1 MDKKI
6 HSGPIFS
13 PFFGYDGAGFISRNG
28 FMIRD
33 LTEAARVL
41 VAPKVVLFDWHAT
54 LVDTLDAM
62 YRAVDDMLPC
72 IPELG
77 LFNRLVPG
85 ALSKTAE
92 DARLVDYVRQNLAL
106 HPKIKAERKIS
117 RTDIFEVLFGYDDEA
132 KYTAHQAFNDAYRQ
146 HYGEVHPFEG
156 NERAL
161 LLELREFDVK
171 IGVLTNREREFFDHE
186 LAVVEDGSWVGLFD
200 TVVCGGDTQRRK
212 PSLEPIFKALA
223 NIDAYP
229 SPACWYVGDSATD
242 VAAAKRAV
250 STSILFNGAGWEHSW
265 LEKVFPGTRD
275 HPYQP
280 DAIVDSFAEFRWL
293 FEECLSIEHRA

>member
-1 MDKKI
+1 
-6 HSGPIFS
+6 
-13 PFFGYDGAGFISRNG
+13 
-28 FMIRD
+28 MIRD
-33 LTEAARVL
+33 LSEAARTL
-41 VAPKVVLFDWHAT
+41 VAPRIVLFDWHAT

-62 YRAVDDMLPC
+62 YHAVDDMLPR

-77 LFNRLVPG
+77 LFDRLVPS
-85 ALSKTAE
+85 ALSKTPE
-92 DARLVDYVRQNLAL
+92 DARLVDYVRQYQAL
-106 HPKIKAERKIS
+106 HPRIKAERKIS

-132 KYTAHQAFNDAYRQ
+132 KRIAHEAFNDAYAD

-161 LLELREFDVK
+161 LLELHEFDVK

-186 LAVVEDGSWVGLFD
+186 LAVVEGGSWVGLFD

-212 PSLEPIFKALA
+212 PSPEPIFKALA
-223 NIDAYP
+223 NIGAFP
-229 SPACWYVGDSATD
+229 SPECWYVGDSTTD

-250 STSILFNGAGWEHSW
+250 STSIFFNGAGWERAW
-265 LEKVFPGTRD
+265 LDKIFPGTPA